1 MLSAV
6 AEKRDL
12 RSWRECADCG
22 LLQVI
27 PEVPDGDA
35 ASCGRCGRT
44 LRRAARGSL
53 GFAFACSAVSALLL
67 ALALDQP
74 LVEMNVVGRSGTST
88 LATGPQ
94 FLWSEGLP
102 ALAAVVFV
110 TLLVVPFAKLA
121 LTLVV
126 LGGALSPHP
135 PPGLAWLFGWRERI
149 SPFAMIEVF
158 LLGSFVAY
166 TRLRDLAP
174 VEVGPALFAVGGV
187 MVAMIAADAILDRV
201 AVWEK
206 LEAKTSRFPRN
217 AAPQRAPTPDLRH
230 APRAPLLACHACGRV
245 ERLRDGAPCPRCSH
259 AVFHRKNGSLPRVWA
274 LTLAASLLYIPA
286 NILPVMTVVR
296 LGKGGPK
303 TILGG
308 VVELARDRM
317 WPLAALVLTASI
329 LVPVFKFVSLFVLLV
344 LTHRGSKAGLAF
356 RTRLYR
362 FIQVIGRWSMIDIFM
377 LSILVGVVRFGFI
390 ATVTPGLGAV
400 AFCAVVILT
409 MFATEAFDAR
419 LMWDAAHRNEAAPA
433 APTRATP
440 LQAPPARPPLAPER
454 SAAT

>member
-1 MLSAV
+1 MASAL
-6 AEKRDL
+6 AEDGDL
-12 RSWRECADCG
+12 RSWHECADCG
-22 LLQVI
+22 LFQVV

-35 ASCGRCGRT
+35 AACARCNKT
-44 LRRAARGSL
+44 LRRAARDSL
-53 GFAFACSAVSALLL
+53 PFAFACSSLAALLL

-74 LVEMNVVGRSGTST
+74 LVEMNVIGRSGTST
-88 LATGPQ
+88 LTTGPQ
-94 FLWSEGLP
+94 FLWSQGLP

-110 TLLVVPFAKLA
+110 TLLVMPFVKLA

-126 LGGALSPHP
+126 LGGAFVPN
-135 PPGLAWLFGWRERI
+135 PPGSLAWLFGWLERI

-187 MVAMIAADAILDRV
+187 MVAMIAADATLDRA
-201 AVWEK
+201 AVWK
-206 LEAKTSRFPRN
+206 RLETKRSRLPRN
-217 AAPQRAPTPDLRH
+217 AAPRRDSSAAPTARLV
-230 APRAPLLACHACGRV
+230 ACHECGRV
-245 ERLRDGAPCPRCSH
+245 ERQLEGARCSRCRH

-274 LTLAASLLYIPA
+274 LTLAAGLLYIPA
-286 NILPVMTVVR
+286 NVLPVMTVLR

-329 LVPVFKFVSLFVLLV
+329 LVPVLKLVSLVVLLT
-344 LTHRGSKAGLAF
+344 LTHRGSNARLLF

-362 FIQVIGRWSMIDIFM
+362 FIQVVGRWSMIDICM
-377 LSILVGVVRFGFI
+377 LSILVGIVRFGFI
-390 ATVTPGLGAV
+390 ATVTPGMGAV

-409 MFATEAFDAR
+409 MFATETFDPR
-419 LMWDAAHRNEAAPA
+419 LMWDAARCNEHKPATLARAPQGEHDRRAA
-433 APTRATP
+433 R
-440 LQAPPARPPLAPER
+440 
-454 SAAT
+454 